1 MPWNHLNLTVAYA
14 FAKAHGPQELHDEIV
29 RMRDLVEGPDL
40 SPARRGMTVEIFQ
53 KHQMLEKLLE
63 GSCGKGKSHFKCN
76 SCPAV
81 IQKIIGT
88 QYPPKARAWQK
99 KHPQEWSEIQGWN

>member
-29 RMRDLVEGPDL
+29 RMRRLVEGPDL

-53 KHQMLEKLLE
+53 KHQMLEELLE
-63 GSCGKGKSHFKCN
+63 VETLYRYRLSR
-76 SCPAV
+76 AA
-81 IQKIIGT
+81 IQKIIDRL
-88 QYPPKARAWQK
+88 YLPKARAWK
-99 KHPQEWSEIQGWN
+99 KENPQVWSEIQGCN